1 MQMKLLTQDDQ
12 IIQLTTAIEAVTEE
26 MTKVKSNNT
35 IHVYTYWLELGCL
48 SIVVFISWIACYS
61 FGEHFH

>member
-35 IHVYTYWLELGCL
+35 IHVYT
-48 SIVVFISWIACYS
+48 
-61 FGEHFH
+61 